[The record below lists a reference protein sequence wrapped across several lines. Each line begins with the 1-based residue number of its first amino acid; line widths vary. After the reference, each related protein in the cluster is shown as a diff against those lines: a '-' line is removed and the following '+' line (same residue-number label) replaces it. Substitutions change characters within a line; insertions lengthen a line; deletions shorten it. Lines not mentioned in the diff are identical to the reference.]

1 MNDDIND
8 YLPSLLNPSGIKRN
22 SALSQT
28 QVSLSLRTGKIKLN
42 QPLGE
47 VPQLE
52 ETATTE
58 PAASTMEGVSSITCN
73 NNGQLGI
80 TPIAELNNDTPV
92 SLNFNNIDI
101 EVPKTNTDDNE
112 NDNNQNSLIL
122 VLLQEPIMCSDTTLL
137 YEDNKIPIASTSSV
151 GNFNNTIINSNNNM
165 KIADD
170 CKEENEAMDNV
181 DCVIAESCQKSDE
194 STLDVNNLSP
204 KLKPSKRKSVSVNL
218 EIKKQKLTHTDDGE
232 EKLKVLILNANA
244 IEKLSPVIIQPQNYK
259 LVKRKIRDRSILKNK
274 VNKPVCD
281 TYNGKSVSGNLK
293 QKPID
298 CYFTSAYHLRSYT
311 KRLKDNVDSVNH
323 ALAVVRD
330 EAQEMSKNLGIA
342 DLKCDIGRSLKER
355 RNDKLPKLL
364 PYSAPAKRDIK
375 ASMSEAPS
383 GLSPRNRQD
392 SLGSHSP
399 KKNAD
404 SIQLGLGLKT
414 KLNKAGVNRNIPHYK
429 IVAAP
434 IPGTHFAVDAFSY
447 GDIPNVKHYFLTH
460 FHSDH
465 YSGLKK
471 NFNKLIFSDLCISR
485 LGVNLK
491 CFHVINVDE
500 TIKIEGVEVTAVD
513 ANHCPGA
520 LMLVFT
526 LPNGKTLLHT
536 GDFRACPPMES
547 YPVFWNKDI
556 HTIYLDTTYCNP
568 RYDFPTQDQS
578 LEMALY
584 ILRQKKITLEKAGKQ
599 FSSVLIVCGTYTIG
613 KEKFFLGLARRV
625 GCSVWACP
633 EKDRVLQAVEGR
645 SFNHSQP
652 ASCQLHVVPM
662 RDLVHEKLQTYLE
675 SLKGSFSEVVAF
687 KPSGWENGRNSSV
700 QKDSVTI
707 HGIPYSEHS
716 SFSEMIRFVKFLKPK
731 QVVPIVDIS
740 GGIKTVQ
747 KFFPCPLVNRDDLQ
761 CQSRVTDYFTHG

>member
-8 YLPSLLNPSGIKRN
+8 YLPSLLNPRAIQRN
-22 SALSQT
+22 SDLSQT
-28 QVSLSLRTGKIKLN
+28 QVSRFE
-42 QPLGE
+42 E
-47 VPQLE
+47 V
-52 ETATTE
+52 TTSE
-58 PAASTMEGVSSITCN
+58 LPPTTMEGVSSITCKDN
-73 NNGQLGI
+73 SQLGI
-80 TPIAELNNDTPV
+80 TPIAELNNDRPV
-92 SLNFNNIDI
+92 SLNFNNINID
-101 EVPKTNTDDNE
+101 VPKPNTDDND
-112 NDNNQNSLIL
+112 NDNNHNSVIL
-122 VLLQEPIMCSDTTLL
+122 LLLQEPSMCSDTTLL
-137 YEDNKIPIASTSSV
+137 YEENKIPITSTSSV
-151 GNFNNTIINSNNNM
+151 ANFNNTIVTSNNNM
-165 KIADD
+165 EIADD

-181 DCVIAESCQKSDE
+181 DCVNAESCQKSDE
-194 STLDVNNLSP
+194 STLDVNNLTA
-204 KLKPSKRKSVSVNL
+204 KLKPSKRKSVSANL

-232 EKLKVLILNANA
+232 EELKVLILNANA

-259 LVKRKIRDRSILKNK
+259 LVKRKIRDRSTLKNK
-274 VNKPVCD
+274 VCKACE
-281 TYNGKSVSGNLK
+281 TYNGKSVRGNLK

-298 CYFTSAYHLRSYT
+298 SYFNSAYHLRSYT

-323 ALAVVRD
+323 ALAAVRD
-330 EAQEMSKNLGIA
+330 DAQEMSKNLGIA

-355 RNDKLPKLL
+355 KNDKLPKLL

-414 KLNKAGVNRNIPHYK
+414 KSNKTSVNRNIPHYK
-429 IVAAP
+429 IVA
-434 IPGTHFAVDAFSY
+434 GTHFAVDAFSY

-471 NFNKLIFSDLCISR
+471 NFNKLIFCSQITADLCISR

-491 CFHVINVDE
+491 CFHVINVGE

-584 ILRQKKITLEKAGKQ
+584 ILRQKKVSLEKAGKL

-747 KFFPCPLVNRDDLQ
+747 KFFPCPLVNREDMQ
-761 CQSRVTDYFTHG
+761 CQSRVTDFFTHG